1 MQRRDLGG
9 LPLFFEE
16 GPEPAM
22 ASLVFRVGVC
32 DEEPTQRG
40 ITHVVEHLALFSLGT
55 REHPYNGF
63 VDLLNCTFFAHGTQ
77 DELEAFLSDV
87 CKAIGNLPLDRLDA
101 EKRVLQQEA
110 VADPGDI
117 VSELMAHRFGSRA
130 FGAANV
136 QELGLRWLEPE
147 PIAKWASE
155 RFTRQNA
162 ALWFHG
168 PEPPGELPLG
178 QGERIAPP
186 PPEPLEGLDFP
197 AWVADGT
204 GGVAVGAL
212 IGREWASTVW
222 LGLARER
229 LFERL
234 RLNDGLVYEVWAD
247 YAPLGRD
254 TSHVALGTAC
264 PDEDAGRVTD
274 TLLTALEE
282 LRDAGPSDE
291 ELATLKRRIERSY
304 REDPE
309 VARRDLDVAA
319 RNALLGRESEDT
331 DEELALLQLVTP
343 EEVRGISATALSNA
357 VVRVPRDTPA
367 PRDNLAPLDRPPA
380 EIDAP
385 RFKHKALLQGP
396 TELSIGEA
404 GIRWARDGEVVA
416 IPADEVAAVIEGSA
430 DEFVVVAIDGSW
442 IEVKPDALRDGD
454 AAAEA
459 IRRLSPAPLIPS
471 DDKRPGRVKQLADEK
486 LKRRW
491 VVETELSL
499 LPEVLQQ
506 DEQPLTMAEASRGMR
521 AGLLVVTD
529 RRLLFLFSG
538 LRKEEFLQFRRPDV
552 SEVRIKRKF
561 LEKALW
567 VRVEEDEFEF
577 TDIKPKE
584 REREIV
590 AELGSA

>member
-40 ITHVVEHLALFSLGT
+40 ITHIVEHLALFSLG
-55 REHPYNGF
+55 RPEHPYNGF
-63 VDLLNCTFFAHGTQ
+63 VDLLQCTFFAHGTQ
-77 DELEAFLSDV
+77 QELEAFLSEV
-87 CKAIGNLPLDRLDA
+87 SNAIGDLPLDRLDA

-110 VADPGDI
+110 AADAGDV
-117 VSELMAHRFGSRA
+117 VSQLLAHRFGNRG
-130 FGAANV
+130 FGASNV
-136 QELGLRWLEPE
+136 QELGLRWLESE
-147 PIAKWASE
+147 PIAQWARE
-155 RFTRQNA
+155 RFTRENA

-168 PEPPGELPLG
+168 PKPPGELPLAH
-178 QGERIAPP
+178 GERIAPP
-186 PPEPLEGLDFP
+186 PAKPLEGLGFP

-204 GGVAVGAL
+204 GGIAVGAV

-222 LGLARER
+222 LALARER

-234 RLNDGLVYEVWAD
+234 RLNDGLVYEVWGD

-254 TSHVALGTAC
+254 SSHVALGTAC

-274 TLLTALEE
+274 TLLTTLEE
-282 LRDAGPSDE
+282 LRDSGPAEE
-291 ELATLKRRIERSY
+291 ELATLKRRMERSY
-304 REDPE
+304 TEDPE
-309 VARRDLDVAA
+309 AERRDLDVAA
-319 RNALLGRESEDT
+319 RNALLGREFEDT
-331 DEELALLQLVTP
+331 KEELPLLRLVSP
-343 EEVRGISATALSNA
+343 DDVRAISDAALSNA

-385 RFKHKALLQGP
+385 RFKQKGVLQGS
-396 TELSIGEA
+396 TELSIGDA

-416 IPADEVAAVIEGSA
+416 IPADEVAAVIEGSG
-430 DEFVVVAIDGSW
+430 DEFVVIAIDGSW
-442 IEVKPDALRDGD
+442 VEVKPDALRDGD
-454 AAAEA
+454 GAAEA
-459 IRRLSPAPLIPS
+459 IRRLSPAPMIPS
-471 DDKRPGRVKQLADEK
+471 DDQRPGRVKQLASEK

-491 VVETELSL
+491 VVETELAL
-499 LPEVLQQ
+499 LPDVLQQ

-552 SEVRIKRKF
+552 AEVRLKRKF

-590 AELGSA
+590 DELASA